1 MANKEMTR
9 LRELIGEELNTEMK
23 DAKQELFNLKFQWKT
38 TKQLANPAR
47 LGALRNKIAQIN
59 TVIRERELAEEKD
72 QSNA

>member
-1 MANKEMTR
+1 MANKEMVR
-9 LRELIGEELNTEMK
+9 LRELIRDELDTEMK

-38 TKQLANPAR
+38 TKQLANSAR